1 MADKSRNKFN
11 PNDLR
16 ESTFL
21 GRGNNGIV
29 YLLPNHHVIKIFFNT
44 KDFEDEY
51 SILERV
57 NGNKYFPRIYEIG
70 ANYIIR
76 ECVDGEILSNHLM
89 EHGMNKKLGHN
100 IIKMLKEFR
109 KLKFTR
115 IDIRCRDIF
124 VQSDGSLKAIDSK
137 GFYSEER
144 DFPQHLSKGLYKLGV
159 LDSFLDLVNEED
171 PKLYK
176 EWSSKIRSYINDRN
190 AVNAVPKTE
199 NPFHHL

>member
-16 ESTFL
+16 DSTFL
-21 GRGNNGIV
+21 GRGNNGTV
-29 YLLPNHHVIKIFFNT
+29 YLLPNHNVIKVFFNN

-70 ANYIIR
+70 ANYIVR
-76 ECVDGEILSNHLM
+76 ECVDGEILSNYIM

-100 IIKMLKEFR
+100 IIKMLKEFE

-124 VQSDGSLKAIDSK
+124 VQPDGSLKVIDSK
-137 GFYSEER
+137 GFYSNER
-144 DFPQHLSKGLYKLGV
+144 DFPQHLSKGLYHFGV
-159 LDSFLDLVNEED
+159 LDSFLTILKEED
-171 PKLYK
+171 FNLYK
-176 EWSSKIRSYINDRN
+176 EWFPKISSYIKDRN
-190 AVNAVPKTE
+190 S
-199 NPFHHL
+199 